1 VTSLVLAAIDPT
13 LDPWRFQPHPQVWLL
28 ITALVGS
35 YVYALKVIGPDAVRP
50 GQPVVTRRQLMAFV
64 GAMVLLWFASDWPMH
79 DISEEY
85 LYSAHM
91 LQHMVLAYFVPPL
104 ALIAT
109 PEWLMRAIVGDGRA
123 YRIYRWFAHPVAAG
137 LIFNVVVMVSHI
149 PGVVNRSAENSPIH
163 YLVHVIVV
171 TSALLMWTPV
181 CGPLKEF
188 RISVGG
194 QMIYLFLMS
203 VVPTVPAAWLTFAE
217 GVVYTHYDI
226 PVRVFGLS
234 ATSDQ
239 QLAGVIMKLGGSVF
253 LWSIV
258 VYLFFRRFA
267 ARFAEENTYR
277 RSAQVPTSEIVGNDE
292 VALTYAEV
300 QEAFERSE
308 PAPEPQ
314 PN

>member
-1 VTSLVLAAIDPT
+1 MLAALDPT
-13 LDPWRFQPHPQVWLL
+13 LNPWRFQPHPQVWLL
-28 ITALVGS
+28 IAALVGS

-50 GQPVVTRRQLMAFV
+50 GQRIVTRRQLMAFV

-109 PEWLMRAIVGDGRA
+109 PEWLMRAIVGDGRV

-194 QMIYLFLMS
+194 QMIYLF
-203 VVPTVPAAWLTFAE
+203 
-217 GVVYTHYDI
+217 
-226 PVRVFGLS
+226 
-234 ATSDQ
+234 
-239 QLAGVIMKLGGSVF
+239 
-253 LWSIV
+253 
-258 VYLFFRRFA
+258 FRRFA

-300 QEAFERSE
+300 QEAFERSD